1 MKIIFNVILILL
13 FVNHP
18 SFSQNIPFENQIT
31 YKETVNI
38 GDGDWDIFYDLYFN
52 NTISL
57 YHEKY
62 GDKDREVT
70 LLADGS
76 TSIVELATEKTAS
89 YYYSYLHS
97 SKMLFGEEIAYDYY
111 HFEEEVPEIKWELF
125 NETKKIGGFI
135 CKKATGKFRGR
146 NYTAWYT
153 EEIPV
158 NAGPWKLKG
167 LSGLILEVADDAG
180 VYKAQA
186 INISLGKETDLNKKV
201 SKIIF
206 QTKRRS
212 IDQYAK
218 KKHSEQI
225 DILNYLN
232 AKAGESGTKFSVENQ
247 NKREFIELF

>member
-1 MKIIFNVILILL
+1 MNGERKLILNFNIFLPLIVLL
-13 FVNHP
+13 FCNI
-18 SFSQNIPFENQIT
+18 SFSQNSTFKNQIT

-111 HFEEEVPEIKWELF
+111 HFEEEVPEIKWKLL

-146 NYTAWYT
+146 NYTAGT
-153 EEIPV
+153 P
-158 NAGPWKLKG
+158 
-167 LSGLILEVADDAG
+167 
-180 VYKAQA
+180 
-186 INISLGKETDLNKKV
+186 KK
-201 SKIIF
+201 F
-206 QTKRRS
+206 P
-212 IDQYAK
+212 
-218 KKHSEQI
+218 
-225 DILNYLN
+225 
-232 AKAGESGTKFSVENQ
+232 
-247 NKREFIELF
+247 